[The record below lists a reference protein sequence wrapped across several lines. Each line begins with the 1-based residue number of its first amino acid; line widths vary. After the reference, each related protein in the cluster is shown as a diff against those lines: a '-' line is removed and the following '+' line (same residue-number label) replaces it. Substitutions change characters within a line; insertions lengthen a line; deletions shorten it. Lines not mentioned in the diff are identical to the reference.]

1 MQDFDSYQE
10 KMKLKH
16 PKIFENASKVSNLFG
31 ESDRGAT
38 LIAAAILEYQLEEI
52 LFSFFRDIKS
62 AKELLNGFNAPLGTF
77 SSKIKISHAL
87 GLIEDD
93 EYNQIEIFRKIRNQ
107 FAHEFNSL
115 SFESKGVKERIINLS
130 KPIDKTYSMRECF
143 DSWFLTLNSSLLFRA
158 EIIRK
163 EKRKTRIFPNKPIRC
178 NIVELKD
185 KPIKK

>member
-16 PKIFENASKVSNLFG
+16 PKIFENASNVSNLFG

-77 SSKIKISHAL
+77 SSKIKNSHAL

-93 EYNQIEIFRKIRNQ
+93 EYNQIEIFRKIRN
-107 FAHEFNSL
+107 
-115 SFESKGVKERIINLS
+115 
-130 KPIDKTYSMRECF
+130 
-143 DSWFLTLNSSLLFRA
+143 
-158 EIIRK
+158 
-163 EKRKTRIFPNKPIRC
+163 
-178 NIVELKD
+178 
-185 KPIKK
+185 